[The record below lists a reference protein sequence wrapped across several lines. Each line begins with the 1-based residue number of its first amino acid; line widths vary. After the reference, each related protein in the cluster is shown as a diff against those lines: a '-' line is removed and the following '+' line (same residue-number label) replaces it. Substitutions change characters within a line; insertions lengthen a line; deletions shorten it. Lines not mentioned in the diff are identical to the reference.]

1 MTQETTVQDNEIER
15 IEDPTAQ
22 PIPTRILVALDSSP
36 HSQAA
41 LRAGARLAALLQAEL
56 HGIFIEDDRLLR
68 LCNSPFSRE
77 ISVLTATVRPLE
89 SPSMQRSLRVMAAEL
104 RQQLAY
110 AAAETQVHWAFHVR
124 RGAIEQELLH
134 EAKDVLMLTLGRANR
149 FTRGRM
155 GTTARHLAGQ
165 ALRPL
170 LLLEQKQEL
179 RDTLTL
185 VYTGSAS
192 SQRAL
197 QLAAQLSALVAHPLT
212 VLLVTTDD
220 RADDLSGEVRQ
231 VLATQTEPPRIHL
244 INSEQQLTDAIDR
257 AIDTLILPTDYIER
271 LPEINSPVILV
282 P

>member
-1 MTQETTVQDNEIER
+1 MTQGRTTQDSGTEQRAE
-15 IEDPTAQ
+15 PTPA
-22 PIPTRILVALDSSP
+22 RVLVALDSSP
-36 HSQAA
+36 HSLAA

-89 SPSMQRSLRVMAAEL
+89 SPNMERSLRVMAAEL

-110 AAAETQVHWAFHVR
+110 AAAETQVHWSFHVR
-124 RGAIEQELLH
+124 RGTIEQELLR
-134 EAKDVLMLTLGRANR
+134 EAQDVLMLTLGRANR
-149 FTRGRM
+149 FTRSRL
-155 GTTARHLAGQ
+155 GTTARRLAGK

-197 QLAAQLSALVAHPLT
+197 QLAAQLSNLTAHPLT
-212 VLLVTTDD
+212 VLLVTTAD
-220 RADDLSGEVRQ
+220 RADDLIGEVRQ
-231 VLATQTEPPRIHL
+231 VLATQAEPPRIHQ
-244 INSEQQLTDAIDR
+244 IDSEQKLTIAIDR
-257 AIDTLILPTDYIER
+257 ATDTLILPTDYVDR
-271 LPEINSPVILV
+271 LSEIDGPVVLV